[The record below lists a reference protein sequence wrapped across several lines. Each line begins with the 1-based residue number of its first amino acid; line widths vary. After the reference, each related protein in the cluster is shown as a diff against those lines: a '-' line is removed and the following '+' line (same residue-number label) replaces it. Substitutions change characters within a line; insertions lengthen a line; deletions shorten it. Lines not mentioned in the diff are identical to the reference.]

1 MEERKITITK
11 EIQEDIK
18 LARQCLKFK
27 GFNCENEECAN
38 LTCPLNKWW
47 EGLK

>member
-1 MEERKITITK
+1 MEEKKITITK

-18 LARQCLKFK
+18 LARQCIKFK
-27 GFNCENEECAN
+27 GHRCENEECSN

-47 EGLK
+47 ESN